1 MPVTLCHTGNKGSA
15 EIAVGGA
22 KRASRPT
29 KLTGYNVSRVLIADD
44 HALARAGY
52 RQFLE
57 GESSISNIGEA
68 GSFAEALEALDRG
81 RWDLLILDINMPDRN
96 GFDIL
101 AEVKA
106 HYPYTK
112 VLVISGFP
120 EGQYAE
126 NVLKA
131 GASGYLSKST
141 APTELMHAVRTVLGG
156 RRYRSDEARG
166 KAAEENPAPE
176 LPHTELSTREF
187 QIFLKLAAG
196 ASVTAIAAE
205 LELNV
210 KTVSTFRGRILAK
223 MRMQSNADITAYA
236 LKNGMMH

>member
-1 MPVTLCHTGNKGSA
+1 VPHLRQREHT
-15 EIAVGGA
+15 EIAVGCPA
-22 KRASRPT
+22 RHPDRT
-29 KLTGYNVSRVLIADD
+29 ETLTGYDVSRVLIADD

-57 GESSISNIGEA
+57 TEASISNIGEA
-68 GSFAEALEALDRG
+68 GSFAEALEALERS
-81 RWDLLILDINMPDRN
+81 RWDLMILDISMPDRN

-106 HYPYTK
+106 HYPYTR
-112 VLVISGFP
+112 VLVISGFS
-120 EGQYAE
+120 EDQYAE

-131 GASGYLSKST
+131 GASGYLSKSS
-141 APTELMHAVRTVLGG
+141 APTELMHAVRTVLAG
-156 RRYRSDEARG
+156 RRYRSDEARA
-166 KAAEENPAPE
+166 KTEENPDV
-176 LPHTELSTREF
+176 PHSELSTREF

-223 MRMQSNADITAYA
+223 LRMQSNAELTAYA
-236 LKNGMMH
+236 LKNGLMH

>member
-1 MPVTLCHTGNKGSA
+1 MPATLCHTGRKGST
-15 EIAVGGA
+15 EIAVGGP
-22 KRASRPT
+22 KRASRPP

-57 GESSISNIGEA
+57 AEASISNIGEA
-68 GSFAEALEALDRG
+68 GSFAEALEALERG

-101 AEVKA
+101 AEVKV

-112 VLVISGFP
+112 VLVISGFS
-120 EGQYAE
+120 EDQYAE

-156 RRYRSDEARG
+156 RRYRSEEARG
-166 KAAEENPAPE
+166 KAAEENPNSE
-176 LPHTELSTREF
+176 LPHTDLSP
-187 QIFLKLAAG
+187 
-196 ASVTAIAAE
+196 AS
-205 LELNV
+205 
-210 KTVSTFRGRILAK
+210 FR
-223 MRMQSNADITAYA
+223 SS
-236 LKNGMMH
+236 

>member
-1 MPVTLCHTGNKGSA
+1 M
-15 EIAVGGA
+15 
-22 KRASRPT
+22 
-29 KLTGYNVSRVLIADD
+29 SRVLIADD

-57 GESSISNIGEA
+57 AETSILSIGEA
-68 GSFAEALEALDRG
+68 GSFAEALDALGRS
-81 RWDLLILDINMPDRN
+81 RWDLMILDINMPDRN

-106 HYPYTK
+106 HYPYTR
-112 VLVISGFP
+112 VLVISGFS
-120 EGQYAE
+120 EDQYAE

-131 GASGYLSKST
+131 GASGYLSKSS

-156 RRYRSDEARG
+156 RRYRSDEARSRL
-166 KAAEENPAPE
+166 AEGNGEP
-176 LPHTELSTREF
+176 PHTDLSTREF

-196 ASVTAIAAE
+196 SSVTAIAAE

-210 KTVSTFRGRILAK
+210 KTVSTFRGRILSK
-223 MRMQSNADITAYA
+223 MGMQSNADLTAYA
-236 LKNGMMH
+236 LKNGLMH